1 MYVLEL
7 YMLEEEMTVG
17 PKGQVVI
24 PRAMRKALKIQP
36 GSKVVFT
43 LEDDRATVKKL
54 EFDAVVAFEKIAKSG
69 RSVKVSPH
77 EYESELAERARGC

>member
-1 MYVLEL
+1 MYDREL

-36 GSKVVFT
+36 GSKVVFRLGENRAV
-43 LEDDRATVKKL
+43 LEKQAVDSVGVFEGVARRGASVQDVK
-54 EFDAVVAFEKIAKSG
+54 
-69 RSVKVSPH
+69 PH
-77 EYESELAERARGC
+77 GYEDELAGRT